1 MRPVVY
7 QNVKELSYRELL
19 EAISNIKKVMN
30 NSTDPEI
37 VDYPSDYYQLL
48 VEELD
53 NRQKEIT

>member
-19 EAISNIKKVMN
+19 EAISNIKNVMN
-30 NSTDPEI
+30 NSTDPAI

-53 NRQKEIT
+53 NRQKEST

>member
-19 EAISNIKKVMN
+19 ESISNIKNVMN
-30 NSTDPEI
+30 NSTDPTI
-37 VDYPSDYYQLL
+37 VEYSSDYYQLL